1 MEFVG
6 ECSYSDRYS
15 IEKGPIEKSS
25 KICGLY
31 EERREREREE
41 YYIISPASQA
51 YPRGLPLVLN
61 THSMTQVSY
70 NCTHT
75 YVKMEDYSLTKNNK
89 ETRERERERLNWT
102 MAFPFPRFRPCQG
115 QNNFIIDTFFV

>member
-1 MEFVG
+1 M
-6 ECSYSDRYS
+6 
-15 IEKGPIEKSS
+15 
-25 KICGLY
+25 
-31 EERREREREE
+31 RRGEREREE
-41 YYIISPASQA
+41 YYIIFPASQA

-89 ETRERERERLNWT
+89 ETREREREGETKLDNGLS
-102 MAFPFPRFRPCQG
+102 FPSCQG

>member
-1 MEFVG
+1 M
-6 ECSYSDRYS
+6 
-15 IEKGPIEKSS
+15 
-25 KICGLY
+25 
-31 EERREREREE
+31 RRGEREREE
-41 YYIISPASQA
+41 YYIIFPASQA
-51 YPRGLPLVLN
+51 YPRGLPRGLPLVLN

-102 MAFPFPRFRPCQG
+102 MAFPFPRFRPPCQE